1 VIVSLSVSAEKT
13 PLKLS
18 HFRTIS
24 LATPAPS
31 QRGRELFHMPAT
43 KIIGV
48 IMTVTIKDK
57 ITEDMKNAMRGQLKE
72 RLATI
77 RLILAALKQRE
88 VDERIVLSDEQIL
101 ATLNKMIKQRR
112 DSISQYEAGNRPEL
126 AAKEAEEIKVITE
139 YLPAQL
145 TESEVAEA
153 IVAAISESGASSG
166 KDMGKVMGI
175 LKAKLSGK
183 TDMTVVS
190 AKVKEKLG

>member
-1 VIVSLSVSAEKT
+1 MSA
-13 PLKLS
+13 
-18 HFRTIS
+18 
-24 LATPAPS
+24 
-31 QRGRELFHMPAT
+31 
-43 KIIGV
+43 
-48 IMTVTIKDK
+48 TIKDK
-57 ITEDMKNAMRGQLKE
+57 ITEDMKNAMRAQQKE
-72 RLATI
+72 RLGTI

-88 VDERIVLSDEQIL
+88 VDERIVLSDEQVL

-112 DSISQYEAGNRPEL
+112 DSITQFEAGNRLDLSE
-126 AAKEAEEIKVITE
+126 KEAAEIKVIQE

-145 TESEVAEA
+145 SEAEVAQA
-153 IVAAISESGASSG
+153 IADAISESGAASG